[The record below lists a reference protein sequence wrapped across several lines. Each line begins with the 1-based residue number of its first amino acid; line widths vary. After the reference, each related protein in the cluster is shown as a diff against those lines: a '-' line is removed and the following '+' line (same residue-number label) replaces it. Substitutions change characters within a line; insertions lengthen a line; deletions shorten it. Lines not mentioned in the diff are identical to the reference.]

1 MEEGMRRDVLKQR
14 EKTVRKAIM
23 GLIVSAMAA
32 VGSFLTSVMNFITD
46 PFLTPPVKATLSHL
60 EEAELKTLQGE
71 KKTFKAKSLWENT
84 GAVVMAVRRPG

>member
-1 MEEGMRRDVLKQR
+1 MRRDVLKQR

-60 EEAELKTLQGE
+60 EEAELKTLQGGE
-71 KKTFKAKSLWENT
+71 CLLMIKYIYICIIHFYDIFTHVENC
-84 GAVVMAVRRPG
+84 